1 MWRWRRMW
9 RLRRVTSYVSRSCV
23 DAPPDGLDPDALMG
37 ALVPVLREWYF
48 DNVLDYFNGLG
59 IDMVLAGLPPDG
71 IPGGEEPDESAHQVT
86 GDQGFT
92 FIIPEP
98 TSLALLALGVGVL
111 MRRRK
116 RAA

>member
-1 MWRWRRMW
+1 
-9 RLRRVTSYVSRSCV
+9 
-23 DAPPDGLDPDALMG
+23 MG

-59 IDMVLAGLPPDG
+59 IDMVLAGVPPDG
-71 IPGGEEPDESAHQVT
+71 IPGGEVPDEGAHQVT
-86 GDQGFT
+86 GNSGFT
-92 FIIPEP
+92 YLPEP
-98 TSLALLALGVGVL
+98 GSFALLALALGVGVL